1 MIWMTPSFWYR
12 QETQKQKFLTQV
24 LAPVGRFY
32 AWVVRQRFDL
42 HYPVPL
48 SRPVVCVGNL
58 VAGGSGKTPV
68 VAALVSLLQD
78 RGLNPHIL
86 TRGYG
91 GREEG
96 PLQVSVSRDTAA
108 DVGDE
113 ALILSDAAPVWVSR
127 NRPLGA
133 QSAIDT
139 GADIIIM
146 DDGFQN
152 PTIYKNFS
160 LLVID
165 GASGFGNGQIF
176 PAGPLREK
184 IADGIARADAVV
196 IIGEDKTGLRASFA
210 VEKPDMPV
218 FSAVLKAKEGNPD
231 LFGKSVFA
239 FAGIG
244 RPEKFR
250 DTLMAAGA
258 MLEGWSEFP
267 DHYLYVEDDLKE
279 LMDAA
284 TQKNALVITTAKDH
298 VRLPEAYRARTLVYG
313 VTLQWQDAAA
323 IADLIVSKV
332 SGR

>member
-12 QETQKQKFLTQV
+12 QETQEQKLLAQV
-24 LAPVGRFY
+24 LSPVGRFY
-32 AWVVRQRFDL
+32 AWAVRQRFDL

-58 VAGGSGKTPV
+58 VTGGSGKTPV
-68 VAALVSLLQD
+68 VASLVALLQD
-78 RGLNPHIL
+78 KGMNPHIL

-133 QSAIDT
+133 QAAIDT

-160 LLVID
+160 LLVMD
-165 GASGFGNGQIF
+165 GASGFGNGQVF

-184 IADGIARADAVV
+184 VADGLARADAVV
-196 IIGEDKTGLRASFA
+196 IIGEDKTGLRARLSA
-210 VEKPDMPV
+210 EKPHMPV
-218 FSAVLKAKEGNPD
+218 FSAGLKPKEGNPD

-258 MLEGWSEFP
+258 MLDGWSEFP
-267 DHYLYVEDDLKE
+267 DHYLYAEDDLKE

-284 TQKNALVITTAKDH
+284 AQKNALVVTTAKDH
-298 VRLPEAYRARTLVYG
+298 VRLPDVYRARTLVYG
-313 VTLQWQDAAA
+313 VTLQWQDAYAV
-323 IADLIVSKV
+323 ADLIVSKV